1 MARSLFYVTGFIT
14 KEKRNSSTERTGPG
28 FTAFKASADR
38 PAKKN
43 RTSDVISNQPIKT
56 GHVFS
61 PTRGEADH
69 VFTDQARSCSRN
81 SPTRKVGS
89 AFFRIHVYCVSSP
102 CSADP
107 AWLSVVGFCGQ
118 SNIVKLSAMYH
129 TRTRPLTSS
138 PIGQS
143 RCPSEQQAGHVTH
156 RPAIASKNRPQGIPH
171 QLSNIYNNTCTYKK
185 L

>member
-14 KEKRNSSTERTGPG
+14 KERRNSSTERTGPG

-43 RTSDVISNQPIKT
+43 ATSDVISNQPIKT

-61 PTRGEADH
+61 PTRDEADH

-89 AFFRIHVYCVSSP
+89 AFFRTHVYCVSSP

-118 SNIVKLSAMYH
+118 SQYCKVVGYVSHKNATTDVIS
-129 TRTRPLTSS
+129 
-138 PIGQS
+138 
-143 RCPSEQQAGHVTH
+143 
-156 RPAIASKNRPQGIPH
+156 NRPIA
-171 QLSNIYNNTCTYKK
+171 LSFRTASWSRDTPTGNCFQK
-185 L
+185 